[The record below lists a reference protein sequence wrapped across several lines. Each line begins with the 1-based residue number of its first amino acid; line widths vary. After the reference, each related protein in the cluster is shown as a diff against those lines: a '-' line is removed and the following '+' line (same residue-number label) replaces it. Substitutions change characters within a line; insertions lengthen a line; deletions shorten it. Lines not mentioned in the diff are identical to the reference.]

1 MFFRKSLLTMAG
13 VAIIGVLATASA
25 HALMMNTRNILTFS
39 GPVALPGV
47 TLPAGTYTFRN
58 PSDHDK
64 NVVQVLNQAETKS
77 YYMGITTPV
86 SRSRRGTDLIVTIG
100 EAPAGQVRPI
110 QVWFP
115 RDEAVGH
122 GFIYDR

>member
-1 MFFRKSLLTMAG
+1 MCFSKSLLTIAG
-13 VAIIGVLATASA
+13 VALIGVLATASA
-25 HALMMNTRNILTFS
+25 HAFMSTRNVLTFS

-86 SRSRRGTDLIVTIG
+86 SRSRRGTDLLVTIG

>member
-1 MFFRKSLLTMAG
+1 MCFRKSLLTMAG

-25 HALMMNTRNILTFS
+25 HAFMNTRNFLTFN
-39 GPVALPGV
+39 GPIALPGV

-58 PSDHDK
+58 LSEHDK
-64 NVVQVLNQAETKS
+64 NVVQVLNKAETKS
-77 YYMGITTPV
+77 YYIGITTPV
-86 SRSRRGTDLIVTIG
+86 SRPRQDTELLVTIG

-110 QVWFP
+110 KAWFP
-115 RDEAVGH
+115 RGETVGH